1 MFLTLIT
8 DCHDSAT
15 FGRQLT
21 RLSAIFKRAPI
32 PVSISGN
39 LDDTAS
45 MEAAGVMVD
54 ILDSG
59 MGEKGIVLVNAAPRN
74 QEKWSNGTP
83 FGYFY
88 YRKTLVVTTV
98 DGYTLSLVKR
108 FKLAEDNKVYVFD
121 IPTVMDFM
129 MDEYPGELDAN
140 LEKAREKAEYIKN
153 TQFRSFEFMPR
164 VANWKYQDLDIPEEE
179 LDLSDVLD
187 LENHIFWIDNFGNA
201 KTSILPEDIN
211 FAIGKE
217 YQIEKIG
224 KVKSYAKLKDVPVG
238 QTALIVGSSGIREN
252 RFLELVIQGSSAAD
266 KYRLKTGERL
276 IIS

>member
-32 PVSISGN
+32 PVAISGS

-45 MEAAGVMVD
+45 IEAAGVMID

-74 QEKWSNGTP
+74 QSKWPNGTP

-98 DGYTLSLVKR
+98 DGYTLSLIKR
-108 FKLAEDNKVYVFD
+108 FKLAEDDKIFVFD

-129 MDEYPGELDAN
+129 LEQYPGELDAN
-140 LEKAREKAEYIKN
+140 FEKAKEKAEYIKK

-164 VANWKYQDLDIPEEE
+164 VAYWKYQDLDIPEQEIKLDDIQE
-179 LDLSDVLD
+179 LQ
-187 LENHIFWIDNFGNA
+187 NQIFWIDNFGNA

-211 FAIGKE
+211 FEVGKE
-217 YQIEKIG
+217 YKIEKIG
-224 KVKSYAKLKDVPVG
+224 LVKAYDRLKDVPIG
-238 QTALIVGSSGIREN
+238 DPALIIGSSGIREY
-252 RFLELVIQGSSAAD
+252 RFLEVVIQGQSAAKKYGLKVGD
-266 KYRLKTGERL
+266 KV
-276 IIS
+276 I

>member
-32 PVSISGN
+32 PISINGN

-45 MEAAGVMVD
+45 MEAAGVMIDV
-54 ILDSG
+54 LDSG

-74 QEKWSNGTP
+74 QTKWPNGTP

-108 FKLAEDNKVYVFD
+108 FNLPENNKVFVFD

-129 MDEYPGELDAN
+129 IDQYPGELDAN

-164 VANWKYQDLDIPEEE
+164 VANWKYRDLDIPETE
-179 LDLSDVLD
+179 LDLSYVQDLD
-187 LENHIFWIDNFGNA
+187 NQIFWIDNFGNA
-201 KTSILPEDIN
+201 KTTILPEDIN
-211 FAIGKE
+211 FEVGKE
-217 YQIEKIG
+217 YQINKVG
-224 KVKSYAKLKDVPVG
+224 KVKSYAKLKDVPIG
-238 QTALIVGSSGIREN
+238 QPALIVGSSGIREY
-252 RFLELVIQGSSAAD
+252 RFLELVIQGGSAAK
-266 KYRLKTGERL
+266 KYGLKTGDKL
-276 IIS
+276 I